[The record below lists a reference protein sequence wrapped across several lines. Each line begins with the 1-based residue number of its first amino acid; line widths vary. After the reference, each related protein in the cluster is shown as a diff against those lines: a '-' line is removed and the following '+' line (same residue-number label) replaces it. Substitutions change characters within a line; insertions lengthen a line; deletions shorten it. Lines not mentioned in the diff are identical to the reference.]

1 MHDMVKEIL
10 EKLEL
15 GQPQEHE
22 NLQIFPIFYS
32 DNHSP
37 EYLTMKEALEK
48 KLLVVTEVGKEG
60 SVPELMVKNESDS
73 LVLLLDGEELMGA
86 KQNRVLNTSILL
98 KTRSETTIPV
108 SCTEQGRWA
117 YISPVFMDSN
127 VVVHSKLRAAKL
139 SSVSASLKFGRR
151 FSSDQGRIW
160 NEVADLAQEAQVNSP
175 TGAMKDVYKNREKE
189 LSDYLNK
196 FPPVEGQ
203 KGVLILIN
211 GKVIGMDYISYSP
224 AFNNL
229 HPKLIK
235 SYALDAV
242 LSKKTNGKHD
252 ARKLAGDFL
261 TKAKECAEKKYQSVG
276 LGWDHRFEGKE
287 LVGSALVHED
297 KVIHLAFFTIEEN
310 EKIGNI
316 SSSSQRKGYRIL

>member
-10 EKLEL
+10 EKFEL
-15 GQPQEHE
+15 GQLQDHE
-22 NLQIFPIFYS
+22 NLQIFPLFYS
-32 DNHSP
+32 GNHSP

-48 KLLVVTEVGKEG
+48 KLLVVTEIGKEG

-86 KQNRVLNTSILL
+86 KQNRVLNTTILL

-117 YISPVFMDSN
+117 YSSPVFMDSN
-127 VVVHSKLRAAKL
+127 VVAHSKLRAAKL
-139 SSVSASLKFGRR
+139 FSVSASLKSSRQ
-151 FSSDQGRIW
+151 FSSDQRRVW
-160 NEVADLAQEAQVNSP
+160 SEVADLAQEAQVTSP
-175 TGAMKDVYKNREKE
+175 TSAMKDIYKSREKD
-189 LSDYLNK
+189 LSDYLDK
-196 FPPVEGQ
+196 FPLVEGQ
-203 KGVLILIN
+203 KGVLVLIN
-211 GKVIGMDYISYSP
+211 GKVMGMDYLSYPP
-224 AFNNL
+224 AFNHL

-242 LSKKTNGKHD
+242 FSKKTNGKD
-252 ARKLAGDFL
+252 DVRKLAGDFL
-261 TKAKECAEKKYQSVG
+261 TKARESAENRYQSVG
-276 LGWDHRFEGKE
+276 LGWDHRYEGKE
-287 LVGSALVHED
+287 IVGSALVHED
-297 KVIHLAFFTIEEN
+297 KVIHLAFFATEEK